1 MLFRPWLQE
10 NEAYTYR
17 AKELKRLVRTPAT
30 LFFAMCRPTF
40 VLIDIVGSLV
50 AAASMCWAVLGLW
63 LAWKVSQMSLVA
75 SDVPPS
81 VNQNGSMAINFTF
94 PFMIIIVISYVLN
107 DRLTVRRGLPFI
119 NLCVCL

>member
-1 MLFRPWLQE
+1 
-10 NEAYTYR
+10 
-17 AKELKRLVRTPAT
+17 
-30 LFFAMCRPTF
+30 MCRPKF
-40 VLIDIVGSLV
+40 VLIVGSLV